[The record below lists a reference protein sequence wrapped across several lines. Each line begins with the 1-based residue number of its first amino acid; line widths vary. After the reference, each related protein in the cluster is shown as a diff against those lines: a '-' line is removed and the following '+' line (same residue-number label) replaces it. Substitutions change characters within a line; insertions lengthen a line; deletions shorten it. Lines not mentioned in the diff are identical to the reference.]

1 MKTAIIILTLSIT
14 PQVFSQ
20 TGVVGINTSTPNDKS
35 ILEVYT
41 KNTGVLLTRLTTAER
56 DQIVLDSSV
65 NGLIVYNTDEKCFN
79 FYRASKNAWKKMC
92 GTTGN
97 PTAKNQLLN

>member
-1 MKTAIIILTLSIT
+1 MKKAIIILTFSLT
-14 PQVFSQ
+14 TQVFSQ

-41 KNTGVLLTRLTTAER
+41 KNTGVLLPRLTTAER

-79 FYRASKNAWKKMC
+79 FYRASKNAWEKMC
-92 GTTGN
+92 GTKGN
-97 PTAKNQLLN
+97 PTPKNQLLN